1 LHRWHLI
8 WVRFGRLIT
17 GVVVVL
23 LLIAASVVG
32 YRMAISNE
40 VETGSSEARAAR
52 AGAEQGEARGT
63 REGFSE
69 GFEATR
75 EDAYRQAYEQAYV
88 AAYRGEF
95 ENAGLAVPEQVTV
108 QEP

>member
-1 LHRWHLI
+1 LHRRRLI
-8 WVRFGRLIT
+8 WVRFRTLIK
-17 GVVVVL
+17 GAVVVL

-32 YRMAISNE
+32 HRMAISNE

-52 AGAEQGEARGT
+52 AGAERGKAQGT
-63 REGFSE
+63 RAGFSE
-69 GFEATR
+69 GFKSTR

-88 AAYRGEF
+88 AAYRGQF
-95 ENAGLAVPEQVTV
+95 ENAGLAVPERVTV

>member
-1 LHRWHLI
+1 LHRWRLI
-8 WVRFGRLIT
+8 WVRFGTLIT
-17 GVVVVL
+17 GAVVVL
-23 LLIAASVVG
+23 LLIAASVIG

-40 VETGSSEARAAR
+40 VETGSSEAVAAR
-52 AGAEQGEARGT
+52 AGAERGKARGA

-69 GFEATR
+69 GFESTR
-75 EDAYRQAYEQAYV
+75 DDAYRRAYDEAYL
-88 AAYRGEF
+88 AAYRAQF